1 MDNYIIRYL
10 FSQKK
15 KKNCYLFYWKWLF
28 QMDLGQF
35 ESDYFKI
42 TSVKEM

>member
-15 KKNCYLFYWKWLF
+15 KKTATYFI
-28 QMDLGQF
+28 
-35 ESDYFKI
+35 ESDYSKWI
-42 TSVKEM
+42 